1 MSNVVFGTPTI
12 VRGTEH
18 AFPFNYAGNDIGQTV
33 GLAIPF
39 TDNATIGQSLM
50 VDDGGDY
57 LTRTQDT
64 ADSKQ
69 KATFSWWFKRGSASS
84 LGAERTLFAAG
95 ASSRILCRFDTS
107 DRLVFR
113 LTNSTTEYEKVTG
126 ASFSNTGDWYNVVWQ
141 VDATQG
147 LSLIHI

>member
-50 VDDGGDY
+50 VDDGG
-57 LTRTQDT
+57 LM
-64 ADSKQ
+64 
-69 KATFSWWFKRGSASS
+69 
-84 LGAERTLFAAG
+84 
-95 ASSRILCRFDTS
+95 
-107 DRLVFR
+107 
-113 LTNSTTEYEKVTG
+113 
-126 ASFSNTGDWYNVVWQ
+126 
-141 VDATQG
+141 VD
-147 LSLIHI
+147 